1 MRDELNILKFLGL
14 AARAGKVISGFDQVE
29 SALRRGKVKL
39 LIFSSDISKNTL
51 SRILD
56 IGRDLDK
63 DMPDA
68 YSFSTMFE
76 LGKAIG
82 KPGRAVVAVT
92 DKGFA
97 DKLSAMLQNED

>member
-39 LIFSSDISKNTL
+39 LILSSDISKNTL

-63 DMPDA
+63 DMPPEVFGDLCDQ
-68 YSFSTMFE
+68 YVDWFS
-76 LGKAIG
+76 A
-82 KPGRAVVAVT
+82 
-92 DKGFA
+92 
-97 DKLSAMLQNED
+97 